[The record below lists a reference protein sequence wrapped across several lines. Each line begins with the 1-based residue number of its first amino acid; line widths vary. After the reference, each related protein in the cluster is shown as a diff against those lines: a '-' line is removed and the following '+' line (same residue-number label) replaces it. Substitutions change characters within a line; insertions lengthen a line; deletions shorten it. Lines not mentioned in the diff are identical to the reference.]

1 MPSPESPRF
10 VILSSVLPDAANLG
24 YEGVRNLIVERV
36 NGRRIGSMDDLRE
49 AFARPEGGFH
59 VVEFLPGLSPER
71 LVLDVE
77 ETEASAER
85 IRAAYGVDRL
95 DSETR

>member
-1 MPSPESPRF
+1 
-10 VILSSVLPDAANLG
+10 SSVLPDAANLG
-24 YEGVRNLIVERV
+24 YEGVRNVIVERV

-49 AFARPEGGFH
+49 AFSRPEGGYH
-59 VVEFLPGLSPER
+59 VVQLLPGLAPER

-77 ETEASAER
+77 ETKASEER

-95 DSETR
+95 DSETPP

>member
-1 MPSPESPRF
+1 M
-10 VILSSVLPDAANLG
+10 LSSVLPDAANLG

-36 NGRRIGSMDDLRE
+36 NGRPIGSMDDLRQ
-49 AFARPEGGFH
+49 AFAQPEAASTSWSSCPA
-59 VVEFLPGLSPER
+59 LAPER

-77 ETEASAER
+77 EAQGAAER

-95 DSETR
+95 DSEAPSTP